1 MVGSFTCASFNLRWD
16 PKTLKESS
24 ELFKAGLSSGNEET
38 PVSQQSPRGNWEWWS
53 VTFAFHFELF
63 IWSPVVYSVSF
74 PSHLLFYPLVS
85 LFNSSSQ
92 KVSKNWMVSISFFNT
107 FDYKWICDSNHF
119 QKGLVL
125 GASKLPLD
133 SLFIKREI
141 KRFLNTARERDNYF
155 GNSLLVF
162 FKKIKPFTPFLS
174 IDLRKMKTFVCTET
188 WAYMFISIFIND
200 STKLNNQ
207 NIYHQMNK

>member
-1 MVGSFTCASFNLRWD
+1 MPLTSFFLERASKKEQFIRLWLLSFVYSLLAIVYFFWISNICLLRSGKHSRSADIFIRTGLVEPCKHIKMVGSFTCASFNLRWD

-24 ELFKAGLSSGNEET
+24 ELFKAVLSSGNDET
-38 PVSQQSPRGNWEWWS
+38 PVSQQSPRGNWECWS

-107 FDYKWICDSNHF
+107 FD
-119 QKGLVL
+119 
-125 GASKLPLD
+125 
-133 SLFIKREI
+133 
-141 KRFLNTARERDNYF
+141 
-155 GNSLLVF
+155 
-162 FKKIKPFTPFLS
+162 
-174 IDLRKMKTFVCTET
+174 
-188 WAYMFISIFIND
+188 
-200 STKLNNQ
+200 
-207 NIYHQMNK
+207 